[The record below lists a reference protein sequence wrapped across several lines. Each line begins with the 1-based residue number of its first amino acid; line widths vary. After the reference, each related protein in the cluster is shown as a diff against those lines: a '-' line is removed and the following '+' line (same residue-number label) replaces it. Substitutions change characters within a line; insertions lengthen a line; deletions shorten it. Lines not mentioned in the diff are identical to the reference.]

1 MRVKLLTGASKDGV
15 NRRAKIVAAAGKL
28 SRFPGKV
35 TKVYASCTDPEKNK
49 RFINR
54 VISMGHE
61 SITDHDYLVFA
72 IEDVSPIVEQILI
85 EERIASFT
93 IKSRR
98 EVDFSNAGYYV
109 PDFRDSYREYDLLP
123 NNYKLKR
130 LYREHMKYL
139 FNSYS
144 ELIEMGL
151 KKEDARFVL
160 PYSFHSNIIMGC
172 DAHVLKNLIVRFTK
186 GKESRI
192 AELEELGNKLYDIM
206 SEYIPYYEEVINNA
220 DMSSR
225 DEVENFLEKYICDH
239 NYEIPDKVK
248 LISAPADA
256 DKEILVS
263 SLMRV
268 FNYPYDKALMYYNK
282 ILKDNVELQK
292 ELMRKILI
300 NGKEEFAQVNFRFD
314 VPISLA
320 VLTHLTRHRT
330 HELMVPDFTS
340 ISDLTKYR
348 IPPTLNAEQKAK
360 FAEIY
365 KRNNEMYLYFKEQG
379 VCAEDLIYFLLA
391 GTMVNVTT
399 NMDGKTLSHIARL
412 RICTKAQWEIRGILS
427 EMRSL
432 VLEKAPIYGS
442 TLGPDCEIFLECHE
456 GKESCGKV
464 NVLKEKANAR

>member
-1 MRVKLLTGASKDGV
+1 MKIRLLSGTNKDQIINRV
-15 NRRAKIVAAAGKL
+15 KIVAAAGKL

-35 TKVYASCTDPEKNK
+35 TAVYRSCTDFEKNK

-61 SITDHDYLVFA
+61 SITDHDYLVLA
-72 IEDVSPIVEQILI
+72 LEDVSPIIEQILI
-85 EERIASFT
+85 QERIVSFT

-109 PDFRDSYREYDLLP
+109 PTFRDENYNILS
-123 NNYKLKR
+123 NNRTLQKMYH
-130 LYREHMKYL
+130 EHMKYV
-139 FNSYS
+139 FGAYS
-144 ELIEMGL
+144 ELLEMGL

-186 GKESRI
+186 GKESNI
-192 AELEELGNKLYDIM
+192 AELKELGEKLYEIVCK
-206 SEYIPYYEEVINNA
+206 YVPYYKDVIDNA
-220 DMSSR
+220 TIPESDK
-225 DEVENFLEKYICDH
+225 VKNFLDNYIKDYR
-239 NYEIPDKVK
+239 YEIPSKVR
-248 LISAPADA
+248 LISSTADA
-256 DKEILVS
+256 DKEIMIS

-268 FNYPYDKALMYYNK
+268 YNYSYDKALECYEK
-282 ILKDNVELQK
+282 ILKNDEKLQN
-292 ELMRKILI
+292 ELMREILI
-300 NGKEEFAQVNFRFD
+300 NGGEEFKQVNFRFN

-330 HELMVPDFTS
+330 HELMVPDFVP
-340 ISDLTKYR
+340 IRDLTKYR
-348 IPPTLNAEQKAK
+348 VPPTLNEEEKKK

-365 KRNNEMYLYFKEQG
+365 EKNNEMYMKFKELG
-379 VCAEDLIYFLLA
+379 VCDEDLIYFYLA
-391 GTMVNVTT
+391 GTMMNVTT

-412 RICTKAQWEIRGILS
+412 RICTKAQWEIRNILT

-464 NVLKEKANAR
+464 NILREKKNAR

>member
-1 MRVKLLTGASKDGV
+1 MKVKLLTGTSKGEISK
-15 NRRAKIVAAAGKL
+15 RAKIVATAGKL
-28 SRFPGKV
+28 SRYPGRV
-35 TKVYASCTDPEKNK
+35 TQVYNSCTDVEKNE

-109 PDFRDSYREYDLLP
+109 PDFRDSDNDYAILP
-123 NNYKLKR
+123 NNRSLKK
-130 LYREHMKYL
+130 LYREHMKYI
-139 FNSYS
+139 FESYS
-144 ELIEMGL
+144 KLIEMGL
-151 KKEDARFVL
+151 KKEDARFIL

-206 SEYIPYYEEVINNA
+206 CNYVPYYEDVIN
-220 DMSSR
+220 SSDLIDR
-225 DEVENFLEKYICDH
+225 DEVDIFLRKYICD
-239 NYEIPDKVK
+239 NDYEIPDKVK
-248 LISAPADA
+248 LISSTVDA

-268 FNYPYDKALMYYNK
+268 FNFPYDKALMYYDK
-282 ILKDNVELQK
+282 VLKDNVDLQK
-292 ELMRKILI
+292 ELMRKILV
-300 NGKEEFAQVNFRFD
+300 NGGKEFEQVNFRFD

-330 HELMVPDFTS
+330 HRLMVPDFTP
-340 ISDLTKYR
+340 IRDLTKYKV
-348 IPPTLNAEQKAK
+348 PPTLNEEQKEK

-365 KRNNEMYLYFKEQG
+365 RKNYEMYTYFKKQG
-379 VCAEDLIYFLLA
+379 VCDEDLIYFYLA
-391 GTMVNVTT
+391 GTMINVTT

-412 RICTKAQWEIRGILS
+412 RICTKAQWEIRNVLT

-442 TLGPDCEIFLECHE
+442 ILGPDCEIFLECHE

-464 NVLKEKANAR
+464 NVLREKFNAR